1 MSWLFPRLAADSACA
16 AVAPPRWGTVAAVVA
31 AHAAILLAASTIVP
45 AGQLADLVQPLT
57 VRLVEWQQ
65 EAPPQPAAEPPR
77 PMPVKPQHPVVLAS
91 AAPLTAG
98 QPVVSEVVAI
108 QAAVLPAP
116 TFVAPPLV
124 EARFDA
130 AYLNNPKPAYPAAS
144 RRLGE
149 EGRVVLRVQVNAEGQ
164 ADAVDIKVS
173 SGFPRLDAAA
183 REAVARWRFVPARRG
198 EIPFPSAVLVP
209 VVFNLE
215 S

>member
-1 MSWLFPRLAADSACA
+1 MSWLFPRLAADPACA
-16 AVAPPRWGTVAAVVA
+16 AEASPRWGTVAAVMAAHVAILVA
-31 AHAAILLAASTIVP
+31 AGTLVP

-65 EAPPQPAAEPPR
+65 EAPPQAAAEPPR
-77 PMPVKPQHPVVLAS
+77 PMPVKPQRPVVLAS

-98 QPVVSEVVAI
+98 QPVVSEVVSI
-108 QAAVLPAP
+108 PSAVPPAL

-130 AYLNNPKPAYPAAS
+130 AYLNNPKPVYPAAS

-164 ADAVDIKVS
+164 ADAVDIKAS

-198 EIPFPSAVLVP
+198 ETAVPSAVLVP